1 MDKGDNVKPRVT
13 PSAQARVE
21 IAREKARMMGKK
33 PTAPSKLEKTAERW
47 AEKWKEGREF
57 QPAQPLDAES
67 DDSPVSIASVPLLTV
82 MDRTRRDEQT
92 IWKQHRLHPEE
103 RPRQIKMNSA
113 MINYIAMNLRTREWA
128 RAMGTGKRRRQR
140 GVYDL
145 EKAAEQWKRQKEL
158 EKRGFPGTNQRS
170 ATR

>member
-21 IAREKARMMGKK
+21 IAKEKARITGKK
-33 PTAPSKLEKTAERW
+33 PAAAPSELEQTAERW

-57 QPAQPLDAES
+57 QPAQPLEES
-67 DDSPVSIASVPLLTV
+67 GDSPVSIASVPLLTV
-82 MDRTRRDEQT
+82 MDKSRRDEEI

-113 MINYIAMNLRTREWA
+113 MINSIAQHLRAREWA
-128 RAMGTGKRRRQR
+128 RAMGKTRRQSND
-140 GVYDL
+140 GYNL
-145 EKAAEQWKRQKEL
+145 EKAAEQWKRQKEF
-158 EKRGFPGTNQRS
+158 EQRGFPGTNQRS
-170 ATR
+170 ALR